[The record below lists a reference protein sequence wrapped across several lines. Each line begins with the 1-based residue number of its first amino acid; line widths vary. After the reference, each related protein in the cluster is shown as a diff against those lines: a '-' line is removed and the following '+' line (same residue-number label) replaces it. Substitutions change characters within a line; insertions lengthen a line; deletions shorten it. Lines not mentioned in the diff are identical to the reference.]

1 MTRNEVRY
9 AYAEVGLPDVPLD
22 LDRLRALRNSIN
34 KEMLRD
40 GLMQGTLHMHHSSTI
55 RLYKNGAAELRCEAH
70 YFADREA
77 VTFNEDGF
85 VGFAGWAD
93 DKNIQPILS
102 GFLAWVSD
110 EAAAARAA

>member
-1 MTRNEVRY
+1 MTRDEVRY
-9 AYAEVGLPDVPLD
+9 AYSELGLPDVPLD
-22 LDRLRALRNSIN
+22 LERLRALRNSIN

-40 GLMQGTLHMHHSSTI
+40 GLMEGTLHMKHSPTI
-55 RLYKNGAAELRCEAH
+55 KLHENGTAELRCEAH
-70 YFADREA
+70 YFDDREA

-93 DKNIQPILS
+93 DKNVQPILK
-102 GFLAWVSD
+102 GFLEWVSD